1 MHYLRVA
8 LTTALAILIC
18 AAAVSSGETEQD
30 IINRYFKKAEKM
42 HKTKVGW
49 LSGNFMLTRVNKNND
64 YNSFA
69 TGVSSQLSNGSIPWI
84 GQQTAF
90 GLEFG
95 MLMKEKWSW
104 GIGGEYW
111 MKFGPN
117 ETGNFIYSPPGGAS
131 QSISNLRSE
140 VQIYGITTSLQYFV
154 KNAPSDPSETKG
166 LSLRL
171 GGTLGYYFASW
182 DLWPEYQNL
191 NLATSSMAGTNTT
204 FKGTAPGIWL
214 SVGADQHM
222 GFYGLQLGA
231 DFGYQYLNFAN
242 MAWYNSLDQEVVVT
256 YSGLADGRVDL
267 DLSGFRGKLALKR
280 YFSW

>member
-1 MHYLRVA
+1 MYYLKVA
-8 LTTALAILIC
+8 VTTTLVIVFS

-49 LSGNFMLTRVNKNND
+49 LSGNFMLTRVNRNND

-69 TGVSSQLSNGSIPWI
+69 SGVSSQLSNGSIPWI

-95 MLMKEKWSW
+95 MLMKEKWTW

-117 ETGNFIYSPPGGAS
+117 ETGDFIYTPLGGTA
-131 QSISNLRSE
+131 QMISNLRSE
-140 VQIYGITTSLQYFV
+140 IKVYGLTTSLQYFV
-154 KNAPSDPSETKG
+154 KNAPSDPKSTEG
-166 LSLRL
+166 LSLRV

-191 NLATSSMAGTNTT
+191 NLATSSTAGTNTT

-214 SVGADQHM
+214 SFGADHHL
-222 GFYGLQLGA
+222 GFYGLLLGA
-231 DFGYQYLNFAN
+231 DFGYQYMNFTN
-242 MAWYNSLDQEVVVT
+242 IAWYNSLDQEVVVS
-256 YSGLADGRVDL
+256 YSGLSDGRVDL

-280 YFSW
+280 FFSW